1 MESWKL
7 SVFKLSRCL
16 EMVEAGKSVKSC
28 KPLQSADEYPSYIER
43 HGMDI
48 NDISCKS
55 IEDES

>member
-16 EMVEAGKSVKSC
+16 EMVEPVKPVKPC
-28 KPLQSADEYPSYIER
+28 KPLQSADEYPSYTEGL
-43 HGMDI
+43 GMDI

-55 IEDES
+55 KEDES